1 MVLKI
6 RGIYTGVHKKTQYCT
21 IENITVPLSY
31 HRAIYC
37 FIAHEQANSGGG
49 KLITNVR
56 WDSTGS
62 PEYFTYIGH
71 KEQSKSICEIYRLI
85 NPKEKTATLMV
96 KFNSNESNWNGSVI
110 GVVVLSGVYS
120 ENPDSNFTVSGN
132 SSGTSSLILSTKK
145 DKLNLVTSDA
155 NNVQTI
161 TGEGTLEWNRNSG
174 GTCRG
179 AGISFITIDNQS
191 NFSFTHNVCPWSMA
205 GLNINPH
212 PYVIK
217 EINLKIK
224 RDEYIPLKIERDIY
238 ITTII

>member
-6 RGIYTGVHKKTQYCT
+6 RGIYTGIHKKTQYCT

-37 FIAHEQANSGGG
+37 FITHRQRNANAG

-56 WDSTGS
+56 WDSSGS
-62 PEYFTYIGH
+62 PQYFTYIGH

-85 NPKEKTATLMV
+85 TPKEITATLMV
-96 KFNSNESNWNGSVI
+96 KFNSTDSNWNGSIIGAVI
-110 GVVVLSGVYS
+110 LSGVCP
-120 ENPDSNFTVSGN
+120 ENPDSDFTVNGN
-132 SSGTSSLILSTKK
+132 SSGTSSLTLLTKK
-145 DKLNLVTSDA
+145 DKLNFAISDA
-155 NNVQTI
+155 NNVQTM
-161 TGEGTLEWNRNSG
+161 TGEGTLKWNRNSG

-179 AGISFITIDNQS
+179 AGVSFIAIDNQS
-191 NFSFTHNVCPWSMA
+191 NFSFTHSVCPWSMI
-205 GLNINPH
+205 GLNINAH

-217 EINLKIK
+217 EINLEIK
-224 RDEYIPLKIERDIY
+224 RDESISLKIERDIY